1 MAKPHLSLILLRSSL
16 YCPHGNRSVSHCDAC
31 LLPNCV
37 GDGDAAAVDIGHGRG
52 RPLPVSVNRPSPL
65 LTTYLSGGWMQDIN
79 SRHPEEEDDFSR
91 PKFRANVTQRTNNVL
106 NVREVGREREKIGR
120 GSDNTAGASI
130 MMVSLSKFL
139 FPQVAD
145 DTCAERTSCVPLK
158 LIREESALR
167 IHQKF

>member
-1 MAKPHLSLILLRSSL
+1 
-16 YCPHGNRSVSHCDAC
+16 
-31 LLPNCV
+31 
-37 GDGDAAAVDIGHGRG
+37 
-52 RPLPVSVNRPSPL
+52 
-65 LTTYLSGGWMQDIN
+65 MQDIN

-145 DTCAERTSCVPLK
+145 DTCAERTSRVPLK
-158 LIREESALR
+158 LIQEESSLQASV
-167 IHQKF
+167 I